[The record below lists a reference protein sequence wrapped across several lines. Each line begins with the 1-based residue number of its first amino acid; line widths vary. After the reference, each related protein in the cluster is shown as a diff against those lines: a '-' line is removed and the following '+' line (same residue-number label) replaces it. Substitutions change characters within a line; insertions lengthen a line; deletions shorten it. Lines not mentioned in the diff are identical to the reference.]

1 MFFISELVSQAGKA
15 VYARQLDSAQA
26 FAEAAFDSGARLAE
40 LQLDA
45 ARASLAATVVSAQQL
60 LSARDPQTLLQL
72 SRTQSQLAIDRIGS
86 YGRQAK
92 EVAQETQ
99 ANLTAVTNGEFA
111 ATRQKFGEFL
121 QAVKDTPLP
130 LINPFNNFLK
140 SPFGTA

>member
-15 VYARQLDSAQA
+15 VYASQLDSAQA

-45 ARASLAATVVSAQQL
+45 ARASLVATVVSAQQL